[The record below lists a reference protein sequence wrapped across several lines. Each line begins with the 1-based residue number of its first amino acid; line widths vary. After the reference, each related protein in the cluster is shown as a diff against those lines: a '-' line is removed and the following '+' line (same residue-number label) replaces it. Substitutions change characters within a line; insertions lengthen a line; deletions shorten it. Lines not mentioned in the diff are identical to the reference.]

1 MKLHLYH
8 GRLDPDGPATD
19 AEGNVTDDWGFE
31 GPELRGITAID
42 FTYGNW
48 MPLFKTHN
56 QAVIAKAATGWDGG
70 NMEYSLTIRT
80 SDRGDLI
87 KVWNAERQRHEY
99 FGDFMLEEG

>member
-1 MKLHLYH
+1 MILRLYH

-19 AEGNVTDDWGFE
+19 TEGNVTDDWGFE
-31 GPELRGITAID
+31 GPELSGITAID

-48 MPLFKTHN
+48 MPVFNTHN
-56 QAVIAKAATGWDGG
+56 QAAIAKALTGWDGG

-87 KVWNAERQRHEY
+87 RIWNGARQRDEY
-99 FGDFMLEEG
+99 FGDFMLTEG